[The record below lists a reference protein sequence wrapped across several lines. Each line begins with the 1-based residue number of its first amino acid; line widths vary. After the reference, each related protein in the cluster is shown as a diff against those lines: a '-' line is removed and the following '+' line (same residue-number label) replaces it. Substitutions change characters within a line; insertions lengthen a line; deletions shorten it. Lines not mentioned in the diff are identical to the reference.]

1 MAADDDHPARPEDIH
16 EIAGALPGVELA
28 TSWGDLPTYKVA
40 GKGFVIYRGRRKDAL
55 DPATGEPYDDV
66 VVFMTPSAAE
76 KEALV
81 QDDSPFF
88 TTPHFDGY
96 DAVLIRLVN
105 LPAIGRDELAEVIT
119 DAWLARA
126 PARLVRAWEASSRGV
141 G

>member
-1 MAADDDHPARPEDIH
+1 MAPDDGDRPARPEDIH
-16 EIAGALPGVELA
+16 EIAGALPGVQLG
-28 TSWGDLPTYKVA
+28 TSWGDRPTYEVG
-40 GKGFVIYRGRRKDAL
+40 GKGFVIYRGPRKDAL

-76 KEALV
+76 KAALV

-96 DAVLIRLVN
+96 DAVLVRLSELAGV
-105 LPAIGRDELAEVIT
+105 RRSELAEVIT

-126 PARLVRAWEASSRGV
+126 PARLVRAWEADAG